1 MVNFMTKQDSDKKYF
16 LVLEK
21 KNKEKVIIPIEKS
34 PIFNGLEERFK
45 NRPMSLVSIC
55 AFTIQFNSARALR
68 QYLAVNHLVPGFENN
83 VHYAQTLTTTN
94 FSIVD
99 EIGMPISTAPIFGE
113 YAIKTNFSLNDP
125 SVSIEYLFKEKL
137 LETESYNEY
146 FKKILNLIKQH
157 LDQERQ
163 KYTSPSLSQRH
174 ITCEM
179 LEEYINLLN
188 APEITSK
195 SWEEFSTKIPKDLD
209 FDSFVKLS
217 IKQIVF
223 KAYYGKLSDYDNA
236 KFDDYDWQ
244 IILIILGFDMSFQEK
259 QKASENTKPAT
270 RKHRPQPKV
279 VPQDDTDD
287 DQLSFF

>member
-1 MVNFMTKQDSDKKYF
+1 MAKQDSDKKYF

-21 KNKEKVIIPIEKS
+21 KNKERVIIPIEKS
-34 PIFNGLEERFK
+34 PIFNDLEEHFK

-55 AFTIQFNSARALR
+55 AFTMQFNSARALR
-68 QYLAVNHLVPGFENN
+68 QYLAANHLVPGFENN

-125 SVSIEYLFKEKL
+125 SVSIEDLFKEKL
-137 LETESYNEY
+137 LEKERYKEY

-157 LDQERQ
+157 LDQEWR
-163 KYTSPSLSQRH
+163 KYTPTYLSQRS
-174 ITCEM
+174 ITCKM

-188 APEITSK
+188 APEITST
-195 SWEEFSTKIPKDLD
+195 SLGEFNSKIPKDLD

-223 KAYYGKLSDYDNA
+223 KSYYSKLSDYDNA

-244 IILIILGFDMSFQEK
+244 VILIILGFDMSFQEK
-259 QKASENTKPAT
+259 QKDSEKNKPAA
-270 RKHRPQPKV
+270 RKRSRPQPKV
-279 VPQDDTDD
+279 EPQDDTDD
-287 DQLSFF
+287 GQLSFFYY